1 MGLSNNYNFKNW
13 IDLAANEGKIND
25 GIFAFDLR
33 NTEQITYFYIGS
45 NSFPPIIVAHFFI
58 RVIVFFF
65 EMSITVPQYVSGSF
79 DIS

>member
-45 NSFPPIIVAHFFI
+45 NSFPNNDQITKLTWITPVVVDYWAIPINSTTIL
-58 RVIVFFF
+58 
-65 EMSITVPQYVSGSF
+65 
-79 DIS
+79 